1 MILFLLSES
10 RNDTGIVGLLLG
22 LNRHERKVCNFFL
35 MNHIH
40 NHRKII
46 GNEVSILCTFKRMTD
61 FLLKKKKAIDFDFD
75 VISLMWGDL

>member
-46 GNEVSILCTFKRMTD
+46 GNEVSILCT
-61 FLLKKKKAIDFDFD
+61 LI
-75 VISLMWGDL
+75 